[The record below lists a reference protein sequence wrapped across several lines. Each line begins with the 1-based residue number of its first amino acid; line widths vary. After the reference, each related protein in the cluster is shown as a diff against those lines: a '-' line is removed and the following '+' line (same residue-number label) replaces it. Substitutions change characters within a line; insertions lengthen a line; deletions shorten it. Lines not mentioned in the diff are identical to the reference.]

1 MARSCHRGLV
11 ANGEGAGHS
20 LGGGN
25 SSEGGGV
32 NGEAATTAS
41 GGDVP
46 AMVGF
51 RWSTAVGTRSCSTG
65 VGRRR

>member
-1 MARSCHRGLV
+1 MARSCHRGQV
-11 ANGEGAGHS
+11 ANGEGASHS

-25 SSEGGGV
+25 SSERGV
-32 NGEAATTAS
+32 NGKAATTAS

-46 AMVGF
+46 AVAGF